1 MSLRLPF
8 SARGT
13 SIELVGSRS
22 GRDWVTTICAGF
34 IVFVVLIAILAPWIA
49 PHDPTA
55 LDLLARW
62 QPPSAAHLLGTDSLG
77 RDILSRLIM
86 GARLTL
92 LGPFLIIMLAT
103 TAGTI
108 VAITSA
114 WVGGWFDTV
123 VSRGLDILFAFPGL
137 ILALLAVALFGTG
150 LVAPVVALAIAYLP
164 YIARVLRSGAI
175 RQRNMPY
182 ISAVTVE
189 GLPSRQIM
197 LRHLFPNIMGLVL
210 VQATLSFGYAVVDLA
225 AVSFLG
231 LGVQPPSPE
240 WGLMVATGQ
249 SSILSGHPQESL
261 YAGLCIV
268 ATVVAFNVLGDRLAS
283 RLAEGRS

>member
-1 MSLRLPF
+1 M
-8 SARGT
+8 
-13 SIELVGSRS
+13 
-22 GRDWVTTICAGF
+22 
-34 IVFVVLIAILAPWIA
+34 
-49 PHDPTA
+49 
-55 LDLLARW
+55 
-62 QPPSAAHLLGTDSLG
+62 
-77 RDILSRLIM
+77 
-86 GARLTL
+86 
-92 LGPFLIIMLAT
+92 
-103 TAGTI
+103 
-108 VAITSA
+108 
-114 WVGGWFDTV
+114 
-123 VSRGLDILFAFPGL
+123 
-137 ILALLAVALFGTG
+137 
-150 LVAPVVALAIAYLP
+150 P
-164 YIARVLRSGAI
+164 YIA
-175 RQRNMPY
+175 
-182 ISAVTVE
+182 AVTVE